1 MIGALEA
8 LLFSVVTLQAAGP
21 ATNITGAADYTTEN
35 PALDFFYILFNGIS
49 EVPLFSSPI
58 NGILILAGVFIASRY
73 AGTMMVIAGLV
84 GAGMAILLGASYGLV
99 AFGLFGYNSILTG
112 MAFWSGPFTK
122 TNKATF
128 WLSIYG
134 AAITAVVWMALGH
147 VMGDMFSICVGPEG
161 SAPALED
168 LEAKTCTSNQW
179 AIPGFTSSFIFTAWA
194 MMFASQRYGRDI
206 WPGPPPPPTTQRLIA
221 ASSNPDTKDDFKWT
235 PKEFTMATL
244 KGVSQVTFVE
254 NWKTGLFWVIG
265 LTLAFEL
272 APVADV
278 NGDPMNQDRPWWT
291 NAYTA
296 GWNPLSPLYLGGVMA
311 LVGSGIG
318 AACAILTKIPT
329 AEIRL
334 GLHGFNQVLVM
345 IALTSFLPL
354 TWQSFLFAVLMTV
367 ACSLFVMPALQ
378 RFFGTWGLPALTGP
392 FVFTAFTAMLGV
404 SGFMNIPAGAGWSRP

>member
-1 MIGALEA
+1 M
-8 LLFSVVTLQAAGP
+8 VTLQIAGP
-21 ATNITGAADYTTEN
+21 ADYSTGN
-35 PALDFFYILFNGIS
+35 PVMDFFYTLFNGIS
-49 EVPLFSSPI
+49 EVPLFSSPV

-73 AGTMMVIAGLV
+73 AGAMMVIAGLV
-84 GAGMAILLGASYGLV
+84 GAGMAILLGAPYGLV
-99 AFGLFGYNSILTG
+99 TFGLFGYNSILTG

-134 AAITAVVWMALGH
+134 AAATAVVWMAFSHL
-147 VMGDMFSICVGPEG
+147 MGDMFSQCLGLPE
-161 SAPALED
+161 A
-168 LEAKTCTSNQW
+168 TCTSNSW
-179 AIPGFTSSFIFTAWA
+179 AIPGFTSSFIFTTWA
-194 MMFASQRYGRDI
+194 MMYASQRYGRDI
-206 WPGPPPPPTTQRLIA
+206 WPGPPPPPSTVKLIA

-235 PKEFTMATL
+235 AKEFTVATL

-272 APVADV
+272 APLVDV
-278 NGDPMNQDRPWWT
+278 NGDPMNQGRPWWT
-291 NAYTA
+291 NGYTA

-311 LVGSGIG
+311 LIGSAIG

-354 TWQSFLFAVLMTV
+354 TWQSFLIAVFMTV

-378 RFFGTWGLPALTGP
+378 RFFGMWGLPALTGP
-392 FVFTAFTAMLGV
+392 FVFTAWVALLGI
-404 SGFMNIPAGAGWSRP
+404 SGFENIPAGAGWSRP